1 VFLKSFQVD
10 ERWYFDYY
18 SYLCKGLIVYILRS
32 IVPQQIKTTI

>member
-18 SYLCKGLIVYILRS
+18 SYLCKGLS
-32 IVPQQIKTTI
+32 IYVCEFINISCS